1 MGRLSLQDLLDLHLR
16 VLGFVDPPQAGRY
29 RTTQVFVGDFT
40 PPPPVD
46 VPLLMDEFV
55 TWLNSE
61 EALGMHPIEFAAI
74 AHYKLVVIHPFYDGN
89 GRTSRLLMNLILMQ
103 AGYPPVAI
111 QIDDRLRY
119 YETLELANN
128 GDIRPFIRFI
138 AECTERTLDEYLS
151 ATMEDPGHSLQEV
164 PDVNDKKNRTARQ
177 RIIYID
183 NEDWFWCYIFVSW
196 VISCSFSW
204 TCRSF

>member
-1 MGRLSLQDLLDLHLR
+1 
-16 VLGFVDPPQAGRY
+16 
-29 RTTQVFVGDFT
+29 
-40 PPPPVD
+40 
-46 VPLLMDEFV
+46 
-55 TWLNSE
+55 
-61 EALGMHPIEFAAI
+61 MHPIEFAAI
-74 AHYKLVVIHPFYDGN
+74 AHYRLVVIHPFYDGN

-138 AECTERTLDEYLS
+138 AECTERTLDEYLL
-151 ATMEDPGHSLQEV
+151 ATIEDPAHSLQQSS
-164 PDVNDKKNRTARQ
+164 DKKNSTARQ

-183 NEDWFWCYIFVSW
+183 NED
-196 VISCSFSW
+196 
-204 TCRSF
+204 

>member
-1 MGRLSLQDLLDLHLR
+1 MCNQIGRLNLQDLLDLHLR

-29 RTTQVFVGDFT
+29 RTTQVFVGEFT

-46 VPLLMDEFV
+46 VPLRMEEFV
-55 TWLNSE
+55 SWINSG
-61 EALGMHPIEFAAI
+61 EALRMHPIEFAAI
-74 AHYKLVVIHPFYDGN
+74 AHYRLVVIHPFYDGN

-138 AECTERTLDEYLS
+138 AECTERTLDEYLL
-151 ATMEDPGHSLQEV
+151 ATIEDPAHSLQQSS
-164 PDVNDKKNRTARQ
+164 DKKNSTARQ

-183 NEDWFWCYIFVSW
+183 NED
-196 VISCSFSW
+196 
-204 TCRSF
+204 